1 MSVPSARWLQAR
13 RAEYTAA
20 VEIPRPRAPA
30 TRNERIAGRILS
42 SAVALTATYFFVL
55 LYDMVSPVVFAAVD
69 TGGEAP
75 TRTTTRRSAAGSL
88 IMIVLAG
95 GWAYAVWVS
104 FRYVWSH
111 RFGTVY
117 SRAAM
122 AFAVALGGGSVV
134 QAVFA
139 LLVALEVEQGSLT
152 PALIT
157 VPVLMGAAAAAF
169 LLGRFLRRRSQ
180 QSNES
185 RNV

>member
-1 MSVPSARWLQAR
+1 M
-13 RAEYTAA
+13 

-42 SAVALTATYFFVL
+42 SVVALTTTYFFVL

-69 TGGEAP
+69 TAGEAP
-75 TRTTTRRSAAGSL
+75 NRTTTRRSAAGSL

-95 GWAYAVWVS
+95 GWAYAVWIS

-122 AFAVALGGGSVV
+122 ALGVALGGGSIV

-139 LLVALEVEQGSLT
+139 LLVALEVEPGSLT
-152 PALIT
+152 PALIA
-157 VPVLMGAAAAAF
+157 VPVLVVAAAAAF
-169 LLGRFLRRRSQ
+169 VLGRFLRGRAQ

-185 RNV
+185 RSA

>member
-1 MSVPSARWLQAR
+1 M
-13 RAEYTAA
+13 EF
-20 VEIPRPRAPA
+20 PRPRAPA
-30 TRNERIAGRILS
+30 SRNERIAGRILS
-42 SAVALTATYFFVL
+42 SLVALTTTYFFVL

-69 TGGEAP
+69 TGGEPA
-75 TRTTTRRSAAGSL
+75 TRSTTRRSAAGSL

-95 GWAYAVWVS
+95 GWAYAVWIS

-111 RFGTVY
+111 RFGSVY

-122 AFAVALGGGSVV
+122 AFGVTLGGGSVV

-152 PALIT
+152 PALVT
-157 VPVLMGAAAAAF
+157 VPVLVAAAAAAF
-169 LLGRFLRRRSQ
+169 VLGRFLRGRAQ

-185 RNV
+185 RSV

>member
-1 MSVPSARWLQAR
+1 M
-13 RAEYTAA
+13 

-42 SAVALTATYFFVL
+42 SLVALTTTYFFVL

-69 TGGEAP
+69 TGGEPA
-75 TRTTTRRSAAGSL
+75 TRSTTRRSAAGSL

-122 AFAVALGGGSVV
+122 AFGVALGGGSVV

-157 VPVLMGAAAAAF
+157 VPVLVVAAAAAF
-169 LLGRFLRRRSQ
+169 VLGRFLRGRAQ

-185 RNV
+185 RSV